1 MVPGMSMK
9 GTAILPVKRLDAAKQ
24 RLSSSL
30 KPAQRRELMA
40 AMFRDS
46 LEAIGVAR
54 LVGRVIVV
62 TSDPEI
68 AAVAEASGA
77 EVLPDSP
84 QGGHSQAA
92 MIGIAAVTEGP
103 AILLPGDCPLLEPR
117 EIDGLLTALP
127 TPFVTVVPDRH
138 GTGTNALVLNPAN
151 AIEPSFG
158 EGSCARHVAAA
169 KAAGIPHAVD
179 PVPSLGLDMDTP
191 ADIVALATA
200 FESRSA
206 RKRGRHTAK
215 VLGL

>member
-1 MVPGMSMK
+1 MK

-30 KPAQRRELMA
+30 MPSQRRELMA
-40 AMFRDS
+40 AMFRDT
-46 LEAIGVAR
+46 LEAISEAR
-54 LVGRVIVV
+54 LIGRLIVV
-62 TSDPEI
+62 SGDREI
-68 AAVAEASGA
+68 ARIAMRAGA
-77 EVLPDSP
+77 EVLADSP
-84 QGGHSQAA
+84 HDGHSAA
-92 MIGIAAVTEGP
+92 ALIGIAAVADGP

-117 EIDGLLTALP
+117 EIDGLLTGLP

-138 GTGTNALVLNPAN
+138 GTGTNGLVLNPAD

-158 EGSCARHVAAA
+158 EGSCARHVEAA
-169 KAAGIPHAVD
+169 KNAGLPHAVD

-200 FESRSA
+200 FEARGA

-215 VLGL
+215 ALGI